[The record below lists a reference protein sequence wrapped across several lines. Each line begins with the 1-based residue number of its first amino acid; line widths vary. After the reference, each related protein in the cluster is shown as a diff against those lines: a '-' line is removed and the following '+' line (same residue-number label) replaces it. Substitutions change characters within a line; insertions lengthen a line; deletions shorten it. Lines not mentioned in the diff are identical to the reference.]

1 VPWSNLHFEEFTK
14 TLLGP
19 DRTATSKCEVVVD
32 LRLMLGFGMVAKKG
46 YGQFCPIALA
56 AGILA
61 ERWMPLVIREL
72 LCGSVRFNELHR
84 GVPRISSALLA
95 RRLKELQFAG
105 IVERQR
111 GARGGEYHLTAAGRE
126 LFPVVEKMG
135 LWAQR
140 WLRHDL
146 VAAANLDPD
155 LLMWDIR
162 RNVVNRQPDDRRYV
176 TEFQLSG
183 VPITRRRYWLV
194 FEHGLVDLCYRHPGF
209 DIDLF
214 VETSLRMLTQIWLG
228 HVPIDQAMREDR
240 LRLDG
245 SRRDVAAFRSWFT
258 LSLFA
263 SAGRAPSGQMELAAD

>member
-1 VPWSNLHFEEFTK
+1 
-14 TLLGP
+14 
-19 DRTATSKCEVVVD
+19 
-32 LRLMLGFGMVAKKG
+32 MLGFRMAEKRG

-56 AGILA
+56 AEILA

-72 LCGSVRFNELHR
+72 LCGSVRFNDLQR

-105 IVERQR
+105 IVERRR
-111 GARGGEYHLTAAGRE
+111 GKGSGFEYHLTPAGRE

-146 VAAANLDPD
+146 VDRANLDPD

-162 RNVVNRQPDDRRYV
+162 RNVVGKASPRNGRYV
-176 TEFQLSG
+176 VEFRLYG
-183 VPITRRRYWLV
+183 VPISRRRYWLV
-194 FEHGLVDLCYRHPGF
+194 FERGVVDLCYRNPGF

-214 VETSLRMLTQIWLG
+214 VEASLRVLTEIWLG
-228 HVPIDQAMREDR
+228 HVLLDQAIRDSR

-245 SRRDVAAFRSWFT
+245 SRDDIRAFRSWFA
-258 LSLFA
+258 LSMFA
-263 SAGRAPSGQMELAAD
+263 PAGREPIGQMTMELSKDRPAAGRRA